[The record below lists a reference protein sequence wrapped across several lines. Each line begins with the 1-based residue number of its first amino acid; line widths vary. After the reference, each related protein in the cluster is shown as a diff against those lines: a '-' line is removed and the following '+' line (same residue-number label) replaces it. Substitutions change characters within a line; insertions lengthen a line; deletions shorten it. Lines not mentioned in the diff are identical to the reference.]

1 MLTAHPTLL
10 IGPAD
15 WQPERMP
22 ETEFSARIETLWR
35 SVPQAARL
43 FVYGTPRHHAELVY
57 LTNLVPKLEPALALL
72 SRTEPPRL
80 LAGGGANML
89 GASRPL
95 TWIRDVVP
103 LKALDSVDKSDG
115 ALIGGGYMTT
125 AARRAFGGMPDATPL
140 LWTQMR
146 RKSSFELA
154 AIVEA
159 CTTLTAA
166 MAAVSEAQRAGA
178 DVTSAILAGERA
190 ANSRGAQ
197 DVRALFSV
205 NGGRT
210 LQPFEMLIPRT
221 VDPLQIYLGVRQ
233 YNYWTE
239 GFALLS
245 RPPSPI
251 AEKAAALLRD
261 AIAALKS
268 GAGAAAMA
276 RIIETGRGPYGAH
289 AVTDDAWATSLGS
302 ALEEPPFT
310 DLGTIFETGEVY
322 SLKIGLTDN
331 ADQNAIV
338 SAIVAVREGGSDVLW
353 TAGSK

>member
-125 AARRAFGGMPDATPL
+125 AARRAFGGMPDATPHTSPVHNL
-140 LWTQMR
+140 LFGAGKESNVLVLIDMPEFSKDAYDGIIATMPAHVGSGEQHP
-146 RKSSFELA
+146 
-154 AIVEA
+154 
-159 CTTLTAA
+159 
-166 MAAVSEAQRAGA
+166 AVMHVAGLEPDGHIRVADLWDSEAAFGEFAQTQIGPAAG
-178 DVTSAILAGERA
+178 
-190 ANSRGAQ
+190 GAMPPM
-197 DVRALFSV
+197 
-205 NGGRT
+205 T
-210 LQPFEMLIPRT
+210 PRI
-221 VDPLQIYLGVRQ
+221 VPV
-233 YNYWTE
+233 YNR
-239 GFALLS
+239 L
-245 RPPSPI
+245 
-251 AEKAAALLRD
+251 
-261 AIAALKS
+261 
-268 GAGAAAMA
+268 
-276 RIIETGRGPYGAH
+276 H
-289 AVTDDAWATSLGS
+289 AQAPAT
-302 ALEEPPFT
+302 A
-310 DLGTIFETGEVY
+310 
-322 SLKIGLTDN
+322 
-331 ADQNAIV
+331 
-338 SAIVAVREGGSDVLW
+338 
-353 TAGSK
+353 